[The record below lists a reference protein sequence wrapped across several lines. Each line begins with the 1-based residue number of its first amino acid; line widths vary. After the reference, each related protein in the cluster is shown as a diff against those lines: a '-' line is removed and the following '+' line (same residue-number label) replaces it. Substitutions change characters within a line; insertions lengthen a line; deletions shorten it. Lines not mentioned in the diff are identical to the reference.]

1 MAVRAR
7 LKTVPLPVVHVML
20 AKVLTTKSNQ
30 RTSPTSQTFG
40 NWLADVRLWGFKFDM
55 RLGWTILNSCMKKF
69 LWKILGFLSLG
80 MAYVGVITPGIPYSP
95 FVVFAAYCFAK
106 GSPKMHAWL
115 YNHKLFGPFL
125 TNWGEKRVFPI
136 KMKYFM
142 IGMMTLS
149 LALMWGSG
157 VKPIGIISTA
167 VFMALVAIWAWRY
180 PSSVEE
186 HDRRIAEGRKV
197 GWFNNYI

>member
-1 MAVRAR
+1 
-7 LKTVPLPVVHVML
+7 
-20 AKVLTTKSNQ
+20 
-30 RTSPTSQTFG
+30 
-40 NWLADVRLWGFKFDM
+40 
-55 RLGWTILNSCMKKF
+55 MKKLF
-69 LWKILGFLSLG
+69 WKVLGFLSLG
-80 MAYVGVITPGIPYSP
+80 MAYIGVVTPGLPYSI

-125 TNWGEKRVFPI
+125 TNWGEKRVFPQ

-142 IGMMTLS
+142 LAMMSTS
-149 LALMWGSG
+149 LVLMWSSG

-167 VFMALVAIWAWRY
+167 LFMACVALWAWRY

-186 HDRRIAEGRKV
+186 HDRRIAEGRKI
-197 GWFNNYI
+197 GWFNNYL